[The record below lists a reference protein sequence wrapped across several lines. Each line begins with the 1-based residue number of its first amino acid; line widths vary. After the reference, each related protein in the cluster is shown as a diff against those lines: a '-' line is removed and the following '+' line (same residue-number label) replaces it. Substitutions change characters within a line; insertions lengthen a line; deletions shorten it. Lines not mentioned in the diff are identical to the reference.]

1 VYNVRTIGEQI
12 DRSMSSERTFA
23 MLSSTFGVLAL
34 LLSAVGLYGLMANAV
49 SRRTRELGIRLALGA
64 EPRRIV
70 RLVLGEA
77 GLLVA
82 LGGVSGLVGAL
93 FTGRAIRGLLFGV
106 QPGDWQ
112 SVAAGV
118 AVLVIV
124 AGISA
129 WIPARRASR
138 LDPLIALRSE

>member
-1 VYNVRTIGEQI
+1 
-12 DRSMSSERTFA
+12 
-23 MLSSTFGVLAL
+23 MLSSTFGILAL
-34 LLSAVGLYGLMANAV
+34 VLSAVGLCGVIAHAV

-77 GLLVA
+77 DRLVAFGVVAGLLC
-82 LGGVSGLVGAL
+82 AL

-106 QPGDWQ
+106 QPRDWK
-112 SVAAGV
+112 SVAAAL

-124 AGISA
+124 AAASA
-129 WIPARRASR
+129 WVPARRASR
-138 LDPLIALRSE
+138 LDPLLALRSE